1 MKILFINLPYQGHVI
16 PTIGLVQELI
26 KKGCQVT
33 YLLPFDWEEEKY
45 YNLCLATRNHD
56 DYDQGEKYWFDD
68 NTMVEYVPSMLLKE
82 FIPKV

>member
-1 MKILFINLPYQGHVI
+1 MKIEVGNVAIGELFVHNG
-16 PTIGLVQELI
+16 GLFV
-26 KKGCQVT
+26 V
-33 YLLPFDWEEEKY
+33 LPFDWEEEKY

>member
-1 MKILFINLPYQGHVI
+1 MKIEVGNVAIGELFTYNG
-16 PTIGLVQELI
+16 GLFV
-26 KKGCQVT
+26 V
-33 YLLPFDWEEEKY
+33 LPFDYEEEKY

-56 DYDQGEKYWFDD
+56 DYDQGEKYWLDD